1 MKDMERDGCDSGDK
15 NKRIFGRSAVRLFV
29 RENGK
34 RRKVETQRNEL
45 SYCYR

>member
-1 MKDMERDGCDSGDK
+1 MDDSGDK

-34 RRKVETQRNEL
+34 EGKLRHREMSSATVIDKV
-45 SYCYR
+45 